1 MVVLTYRPT
10 LTVGFLIGP
19 PKFLLKFLRV
29 KGETFLGERKPR
41 IRKAPTLR
49 EQADAA
55 RLKTQMSEEVS
66 VRRIRLPK
74 WSIFSVV
81 GRVLGIILR
90 PLRWLAPRYLK
101 NAWQELKQVTW
112 PTRRETWR
120 LTLAVFIFAIIFG
133 LLIAGVDWILDQ
145 IFKKVILKQ

>member
-1 MVVLTYRPT
+1 MAD
-10 LTVGFLIGP
+10 
-19 PKFLLKFLRV
+19 K
-29 KGETFLGERKPR
+29 KPR

-49 EQADAA
+49 EQADAV
-55 RLKTQMSEEVS
+55 RLKAQIPSVTS
-66 VRRIRLPK
+66 VRRVRWPRLD
-74 WSIFSVV
+74 IFGVV
-81 GRVLGIILR
+81 GRILGIILR
-90 PLRWLAPRYLK
+90 PLRWLAPRYFK